1 MYYSA
6 SLFQEIGFNQP
17 TVVGLIISG
26 TNFVFTLVA
35 LKFILGIIPW
45 SNRVHGTFVGGS
57 YRGSETYQIVLCP
70 RNDRRVDLG
79 RCCVPLCVFTFTLG
93 SVFTHYSLF

>member
-17 TVVGLIISG
+17 TAVGLIISG

-35 LKFILGIIPW
+35 LKFVFGSNHIVTIL
-45 SNRVHGTFVGGS
+45 T
-57 YRGSETYQIVLCP
+57 
-70 RNDRRVDLG
+70 
-79 RCCVPLCVFTFTLG
+79 VPLQV
-93 SVFTHYSLF
+93 H

>member
-17 TVVGLIISG
+17 TAVGLIISG

-35 LKFILGIIPW
+35 LKFVFELKPY
-45 SNRVHGTFVGGS
+45 SDHAHGLFVGGS
-57 YRGSETYQIVLCP
+57 ISWVGGGSCCGP
-70 RNDRRVDLG
+70 PLG
-79 RCCVPLCVFTFTLG
+79 
-93 SVFTHYSLF
+93 

>member
-17 TVVGLIISG
+17 TAVGLIISG

-35 LKFILGIIPW
+35 LKFVLRAR
-45 SNRVHGTFVGGS
+45 SSSDLAHATFVGGS
-57 YRGSETYQIVLCP
+57 TSWVGGGSCCALP
-70 RNDRRVDLG
+70 LG
-79 RCCVPLCVFTFTLG
+79 
-93 SVFTHYSLF
+93 